1 MNVQAGVALHLMDE
15 RPEQARTALSAIKQ
29 ASNEALSELRSVLEI
44 LRQGNEE
51 PPRAPA
57 SGLARLD
64 DLVARTEA
72 AGLRVTKEI
81 RGAPKAVPAEVDLA
95 AFRIVQ
101 EALTNVTRHAG
112 ADHATVRI
120 GYAERDITVQVDD
133 DGNGTPVTRSTGGG
147 RGIRGMRER
156 VASLGGE
163 LEAGAK
169 PGGGFRIKARLPLST
184 DDALD
189 AR

>member
-1 MNVQAGVALHLMDE
+1 M
-15 RPEQARTALSAIKQ
+15 
-29 ASNEALSELRSVLEI
+29 
-44 LRQGNEE
+44 
-51 PPRAPA
+51 
-57 SGLARLD
+57 ARLD